1 MNLIIFHKK
10 NIVPDFDYRS
20 NNVIKKIE
28 LAKK

>member
-20 NNVIKKIE
+20 NIYLFIIQ
-28 LAKK
+28 AK